1 MTKIGAQKFWED
13 SFEKDAVAKTQNQPP
28 QQTNSESKQAQLP
41 PLSPPG
47 PLGPPE
53 PIEISTPIEPLDPIV
68 SEVAKKPGDLSETDF
83 DAKSTSKCEI
93 SKRTDLQKK
102 KLNPF
107 EKTESCDTDEEDI
120 QEFKTDQS
128 PPNSLGRKKRK
139 RQKIKTKT
147 SPLTLSHH
155 TPKSC
160 PICKSTFLKDG
171 DFLHHAAE
179 SHFADKLK
187 TDLPQ
192 VAPFKCPKCPIICK
206 DLQRLVLHYGLT
218 HNMVLKLL
226 NELFDIMDSDNAKIL
241 KQFETQLFC
250 CALCQNSFGGL
261 ELLLQHMAE
270 SHFFERMCEGFPP
283 GLQVYKCPAKGIYN
297 RLPLVLYSESNLS
310 NLGL

>member
-1 MTKIGAQKFWED
+1 M
-13 SFEKDAVAKTQNQPP
+13 
-28 QQTNSESKQAQLP
+28 
-41 PLSPPG
+41 SPPG

-53 PIEISTPIEPLDPIV
+53 PIEIPNPIEPLDPIV
-68 SEVAKKPGDLSETDF
+68 SEVALKQGDFSENNDY
-83 DAKSTSKCEI
+83 DAESTSKCEI

-102 KLNPF
+102 NLNPF
-107 EKTESCDTDEEDI
+107 EKTESCATDEGTSAKAKSKKEDA
-120 QEFKTDQS
+120 QESIADQIS
-128 PPNSLGRKKRK
+128 QNNLGKKQRK

-160 PICKSTFLKDG
+160 PICKSTFLKDE
-171 DFLHHAAE
+171 DFLYHAAE

-226 NELFDIMDSDNAKIL
+226 NELFDIMDSDDVKIL

-250 CALCQNSFGGL
+250 CALCQNSFDGL
-261 ELLLQHMAE
+261 ELLLKHMAE

-283 GLQVYKCPAKGIYN
+283 GLEVYKCPAKGIYN
-297 RLPLVLYSESNLS
+297 RLPLMLYYESNLS
-310 NLGL
+310 NLSL